1 MAGVL
6 SLVVSNPSLED
17 YEAHAGDQLV
27 ALGTKEL
34 CDAPTLPMVVRLWIR
49 NCPELI
55 AAQRDALAALAGQ
68 FTTRRN
74 LVVASLYSTRMGGK
88 QLLPGLR
95 LPGFDVLSLGVA
107 GRFVILRTEA
117 SGGTEERQTSGH
129 AKHSLA
135 LVPLRLGS
143 PWGCSISSMQHPSPS
158 SRSRG

>member
-1 MAGVL
+1 MSPSLRPQRVRALALLTGAVAMAGVL

-117 SGGTEERQTSGH
+117 SGGTEE
-129 AKHSLA
+129 
-135 LVPLRLGS
+135 
-143 PWGCSISSMQHPSPS
+143 
-158 SRSRG
+158 